1 MDVIRGFFVILF
13 DTLPCL
19 TLTFNGIRD
28 NISTATLETFTSLQE
43 RMLEMFY
50 LNSTLH
56 FGIPPVA
63 SIGIPV
69 RSLLCGRQTSSCSDC
84 STKRNN
90 SSMVFK
96 FHDLIYRVFNKEGYK
111 VNAYYMTK
119 KLISGSIKRFILSQ
133 TY

>member
-69 RSLLCGRQTSSCSDC
+69 RSLLCGRPTSKTGLTAQQKGTTARWYS
-84 STKRNN
+84 
-90 SSMVFK
+90 
-96 FHDLIYRVFNKEGYK
+96 NKTYLS
-111 VNAYYMTK
+111 
-119 KLISGSIKRFILSQ
+119 KLISIKVELLFLG
-133 TY
+133 

>member
-63 SIGIPV
+63 SAV
-69 RSLLCGRQTSSCSDC
+69 LVFQLEVYYVVDRLLAVLTALQKGT
-84 STKRNN
+84 T
-90 SSMVFK
+90 
-96 FHDLIYRVFNKEGYK
+96 
-111 VNAYYMTK
+111 A
-119 KLISGSIKRFILSQ
+119 
-133 TY
+133 